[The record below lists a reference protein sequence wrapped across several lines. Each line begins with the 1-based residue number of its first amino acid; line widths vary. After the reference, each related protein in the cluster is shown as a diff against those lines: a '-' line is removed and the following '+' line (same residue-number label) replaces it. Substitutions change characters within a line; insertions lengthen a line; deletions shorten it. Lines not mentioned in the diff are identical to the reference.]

1 MSKSRTLPSRQ
12 RTNVLKAY
20 RSRGRA
26 NRNLW
31 LVYSQKTNRDWV
43 LRSDRHLVHW
53 VLNLETDPD
62 IQTFELEPSAPIS
75 SATNDAS
82 INMDALVVRSD
93 GTREHHKLQLGRQ
106 QEPTQE
112 LSASP
117 QGLSGSEDALPV
129 RVFTETDLGSRG
141 AEAMRWLKVVCYCA
155 AIRDESQTEATLAAI
170 TVMRGKGQ
178 GTVLDI
184 LQNMSDFDREVSLG
198 VICRLAISG
207 DIALDLSASGF
218 TTGSRWT
225 RRVER

>member
-62 IQTFELEPSAPIS
+62 IQTFELEPSDPIS
-75 SATNDAS
+75 VATNDAS
-82 INMDALVVRSD
+82 INMDALVVRTD
-93 GTREHHKLQLGRQ
+93 GTREYHKLLLGRQ

-117 QGLSGSEDALPV
+117 RGLSGSEDALPV
-129 RVFTETDLGSRG
+129 RVFAETDLGSRG

-207 DIALDLSASGF
+207 DIVFDLSASGF

-225 RRVER
+225 RRVVR